1 MNDEEW
7 NRWAATY
14 AREQRPMPPVLA
26 RARTD
31 RRRAILGAAFVYALA
46 AWVTLSDA
54 GHLLRSRAWPTVL
67 SFVFTLVFTAAVVA
81 GMHVAMW
88 GTFGHG
94 SGAPLDLLADLERR
108 HAGRRRLLRLLP
120 WLTGFGLIGT
130 VAAVAADMIAGGR
143 FDPAAAAGVL
153 AVGAVAAGFV
163 WVTVKRIGRLIDR
176 ELREAAEARRLL
188 SESDD

>member
-1 MNDEEW
+1 MNDDEW

-14 AREQRPMPPVLA
+14 AQEQRPMPPVLA

-31 RRRAILGAAFVYALA
+31 RGRAVLGATLVYGLA
-46 AWVTLSDA
+46 ALLVLSDA
-54 GHLLRSRAWPTVL
+54 RHLLRSRSWPTVS
-67 SFVFTLVFTAAVVA
+67 SFAFTLVFAAVVIV

-94 SGAPLDLLADLERR
+94 SGTPLDLLADLERR
-108 HAGRRRLLRLLP
+108 HAGRRRLLRFMP
-120 WLTGFGLIGT
+120 WLVGFAVLGT
-130 VAAVAADMIAGGR
+130 VASVAAEMIAAGR
-143 FDPAAAAGVL
+143 FDAGAAAGMLIVAGV
-153 AVGAVAAGFV
+153 AVGFV
-163 WVTVKRIGRLIDR
+163 WLTMRRIGRLIDR